1 MQWTPTQ
8 LGQASDED
16 NDDDNDDDDS
26 SVESELTWTRP
37 SFHTLIPNPALH
49 VEGKDK

>member
-1 MQWTPTQ
+1 MKHNSCSGPQTQ
-8 LGQASDED
+8 LGQASD
-16 NDDDNDDDDS
+16 DDDDDD

-37 SFHTLIPNPALH
+37 SFHTLIPAPALH